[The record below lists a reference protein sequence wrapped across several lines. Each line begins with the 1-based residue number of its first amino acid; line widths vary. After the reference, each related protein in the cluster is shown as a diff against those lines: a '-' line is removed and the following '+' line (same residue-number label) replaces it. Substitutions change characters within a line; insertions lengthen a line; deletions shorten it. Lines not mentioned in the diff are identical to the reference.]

1 MDGEAEREGSSSKG
15 EKGMDL
21 KNIYSV
27 NTQTSTIIWVDSGS
41 ESEKNEGIEDDC
53 RAVNLDDWRI
63 SSTLK
68 HIYILLHGIMPG
80 RDAPDTVAS
89 YVCLPHCCLCCFS
102 ETHLFRRREFIYGAH
117 RVFFYYHHLLYAF
130 PEKDEGLAETNIPL

>member
-1 MDGEAEREGSSSKG
+1 MDGETEREGSSSKG

-27 NTQTSTIIWVDSGS
+27 NTQTSVIIWVDSRS
-41 ESEKNEGIEDDC
+41 ESEKNEGIKDDC
-53 RAVNLDDWRI
+53 RAANLDDWRV

-68 HIYILLHGIMPG
+68 HTYILIHSIMPG

-102 ETHLFRRREFIYGAH
+102 ETHLFHRREFIYGAH
-117 RVFFYYHHLLYAF
+117 RVFFYYHHLL
-130 PEKDEGLAETNIPL
+130 